1 MVERDRRSV
10 RAQRDSGP
18 VPGEHIKGRG
28 RTITFGLSGEGL
40 PPSTSKRF
48 INGYETALRSE
59 RAYQGGV
66 LDPMEF

>member
-1 MVERDRRSV
+1 MVERDQRSI

-18 VPGEHIKGRG
+18 VSGEHIKGRG

-40 PPSTSKRF
+40 RPSTSKSF

-59 RAYQGGV
+59 RGYQGGI
-66 LDPMEF
+66 LDPMEL